1 MTNEDDIRF
10 EGRSFVFPEQYA
22 GDLDGLERD
31 VSRYVRVQKEM
42 VIVDRVFD
50 YRPYDGAH
58 AVWNC
63 LKMHFGYAQSKAR
76 QGMFG
81 PEPPHEITVPIG
93 YVNGK
98 LGTQTVPWGDMML
111 PGLRGAT
118 LTITSQRTGNGDLL
132 YLSTQC
138 RKIEKPV
145 IDGFYRVVEDYLRE
159 HSIYRGHAING
170 GMEFFD
176 TDLINPELFVYTDD
190 VWAQVETNIL
200 SPLKDTEELR
210 RHGMSLKRVVLLE
223 GPYGSGKSGLGRT
236 AAKIAVAN
244 GKTAITARPG
254 VDDPFAVLQTAR
266 LYQPALIF
274 IEDVDT
280 FSSSQ
285 DPMYVT
291 KLLDT
296 FDGFDNKDIEMTL
309 VLTTNHADRIHKGML
324 RPGRLD
330 AVIHIGEMDRG
341 GVEKLCRLVIGDK
354 LEDGTDFDAVF
365 AATTDFMPAYVKEA
379 IERAIRYTIARTG
392 MAGNINTAD
401 LVAACKSLRAQHGM
415 QEAAV
420 DSHEKLPALDAVMRN
435 IIADISGNSI
445 DYDTIVDATANAV
458 YQKMNGARLY
468 KTNGDQ
474 LGVIGVVD

>member
-10 EGRSFVFPEQYA
+10 EGKSFVFPEQYA
-22 GDLDGLERD
+22 GDLDGLLRD
-31 VSRYVRVQKEM
+31 VNRYVHAQQEM
-42 VIVDRVFD
+42 VIVDRLFQ
-50 YRPYDGAH
+50 YRPYDGAF

-63 LKMHFGYAQSKAR
+63 LKVYFGYAQSKAR

-81 PEPPHEITVPIG
+81 PEPPHEVTVPVG
-93 YVNGK
+93 FVNGE
-98 LGTQTVPWGDMML
+98 LVTQTVPWGDMML

-118 LTITSQRTGNGDLL
+118 LTITSQRSPHGDLL
-132 YLSTQC
+132 YLTTQC
-138 RKIEKPV
+138 RKIEKPI
-145 IDGFYRVVEDYLRE
+145 IDGFYRVVEDFLRE

-170 GMEFFD
+170 GMEYFD
-176 TDLINPELFVYTDD
+176 TDLINPEMFVYTSD

-200 SPLKDTEELR
+200 SPLRDTDELR
-210 RHGMSLKRVVLLE
+210 RNGMSLKRVILLE

-236 AAKIAVAN
+236 AAKVAVAN
-244 GKTAITARPG
+244 GKTAITARSG

-266 LYQPALIF
+266 LYQPALVF

-291 KLLDT
+291 KLLDQ

-330 AVIHIGEMDRG
+330 AVIHIGEMDRD
-341 GVEKLCRLVIGDK
+341 GVEKLCGLVIGDK
-354 LEDGTDFDAVF
+354 LEPDCDFDRVF
-365 AATTDFMPAYVKEA
+365 EATHGFMPAYVKEA

-392 MAGNINTAD
+392 KAGNINTDD
-401 LVAACKSLRAQHGM
+401 LIGACHSLRAQHGM
-415 QEAAV
+415 QEVAI
-420 DSHEKLPALDAVMRN
+420 DSHEKLPPLDRMFRDMINESAGV
-435 IIADISGNSI
+435 
-445 DYDTIVDATANAV
+445 DYSNLVEAASEAV
-458 YQKMNGARLY
+458 YNKMQGARLF
-468 KTNGDQ
+468 KPNGDY
-474 LGVIGVVD
+474 LGTIAVSD